1 MQNTRLFCEIMREI
15 PVPSL
20 QISAVVGSFFTL
32 RKVFNYGYDY
42 DDFNDNREIFK
53 CILNGLIFSGNN
65 VKIYALWINTIL

>member
-1 MQNTRLFCEIMREI
+1 MCEIAR
-15 PVPSL
+15 PVL
-20 QISAVVGSFFTL
+20 ADSAVVGSFFTL

-42 DDFNDNREIFK
+42 DDFNDNREFFK

>member
-15 PVPSL
+15 SCPVFANFRRSRL
-20 QISAVVGSFFTL
+20 VFTL